1 MAELPVP
8 VWPRIDPSEAEAE
21 FDVLLN
27 GGVDEA
33 TDLVNLSVDSVRF
46 YETGAFRVDS
56 AKLGDLR
63 EKVIRLASHYGFPSA
78 IVKDNKL
85 EFDRELALVFAQEM
99 PMLEVEASLAQ
110 VWNFLTLRVLPDV
123 AIWRWPGNE
132 PSAKAEVEGGRQ
144 RVHRLK
150 LVRRNVFRQAWF
162 RQDLLG
168 VEACKVFEE
177 DEFVQL
183 TDRITLLGN
192 SFLSQ
197 IIAQEAIRTKRRS
210 GYNREVLRRGLRL
223 VGQACGRIAVEALS
237 RDVVSRMIADC
248 FDRAFVEKS
257 KTGSSGSNKN
267 GPDYSGAR
275 PSIESSRQPPPSG
288 NLSVVE
294 EDYLRLAGDHRRMVM
309 NTLGA
314 CDFKEAR
321 YLLERSSDVLRGN
334 FRPHRSRQL
343 SARLEMLI
351 ENWASLSMSQ
361 QSVAASAL
369 RISAYNTQTE
379 TTNRFKDLNVPE
391 RVINAAYMALGM

>member
-21 FDVLLN
+21 YDVLLN

-150 LVRRNVFRQAWF
+150 LVRRNVFPP
-162 RQDLLG
+162 G
-168 VEACKVFEE
+168 VVPAGLARC
-177 DEFVQL
+177 
-183 TDRITLLGN
+183 
-192 SFLSQ
+192 
-197 IIAQEAIRTKRRS
+197 
-210 GYNREVLRRGLRL
+210 RG
-223 VGQACGRIAVEALS
+223 
-237 RDVVSRMIADC
+237 M
-248 FDRAFVEKS
+248 
-257 KTGSSGSNKN
+257 
-267 GPDYSGAR
+267 
-275 PSIESSRQPPPSG
+275 
-288 NLSVVE
+288 
-294 EDYLRLAGDHRRMVM
+294 
-309 NTLGA
+309 
-314 CDFKEAR
+314 
-321 YLLERSSDVLRGN
+321 
-334 FRPHRSRQL
+334 
-343 SARLEMLI
+343 
-351 ENWASLSMSQ
+351 
-361 QSVAASAL
+361 
-369 RISAYNTQTE
+369 
-379 TTNRFKDLNVPE
+379 
-391 RVINAAYMALGM
+391 